1 MILVSVVLLVLD
13 TSNQKDWIL
22 SRLFSYTRVSTTDQT
37 TNNQDLSIKNA
48 GFKIESNRAIS
59 EIISGSVQAMKRPK
73 FAKLIDRLELN
84 DTLVVSKL
92 DRLGR
97 DNIDVQQTISM
108 LQNMG
113 VRVISLDL
121 PSSDLTTSEG
131 KLILQMFAV
140 FAEFERNRIRERTK
154 EGLARAKAKG
164 VTLGRKKVSQ
174 ELIVKIQELKAQ
186 SFSQSKV
193 VEALKGTEFQTSIA
207 TVKRNWK

>member
-1 MILVSVVLLVLD
+1 M
-13 TSNQKDWIL
+13 

>member
-1 MILVSVVLLVLD
+1 MILVSIVLLVLD
-13 TSNQKDWIL
+13 ASNQKEWIL

-48 GFKIESNRAIS
+48 GFEIESNRAIS
-59 EIISGSVQAMKRPK
+59 ETISGSVQAMRRPR
-73 FAKLIDRLELN
+73 FAQLIDRLEIN
-84 DTLVVSKL
+84 DTLIVSKL

-97 DNIDVQQTISM
+97 DNIDVQQTITM
-108 LQNMG
+108 LQKMG
-113 VRVISLDL
+113 VKVISLDL
-121 PSSDLTTSEG
+121 PSNDLTTSEG

-164 VTLGRKKVSQ
+164 TKLGRKKVSQ
-174 ELIVKIQELKAQ
+174 ELIAKIQELKAQ
-186 SFSQSKV
+186 PLSQSKV

-207 TVKRNWK
+207 TVKRNWL